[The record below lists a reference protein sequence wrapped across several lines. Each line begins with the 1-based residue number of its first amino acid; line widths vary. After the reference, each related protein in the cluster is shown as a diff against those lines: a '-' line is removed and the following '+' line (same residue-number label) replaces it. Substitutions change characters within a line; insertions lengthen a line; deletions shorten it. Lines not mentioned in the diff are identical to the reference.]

1 MGYFV
6 TGLFVGVLS
15 ALLWQKYYKG
25 APVFRPLF
33 ERELLLNGQTG
44 RIVLLKKQVQ
54 GLEERLAELEKNAA
68 PCRKEEQ
75 AGPGTL
81 KVLPGRSEQ
90 SLNFAKTK
98 RDRKLLRR
106 QVSELWAQ
114 GLSMAQ
120 IALKTELGQGE
131 VELIVSLEDRGFLA
145 GKSKEVR

>member
-54 GLEERLAELEKNAA
+54 SLEERLVELEKNAA
-68 PCRKEEQ
+68 FCRKEEQ
-75 AGPGTL
+75 TGPGTL
-81 KVLPGRSEQ
+81 KVLPGRAEQ

-98 RDRKLLRR
+98 KDRKLLRQ
-106 QVSELWAQ
+106 QVSEMWAQ
-114 GLSMAQ
+114 GLNTTQ

-131 VELIVSLEDRGFLA
+131 VELIVSLEDKGFLA